1 MGTHWRKNNDTKFIR
16 GEELEN
22 EINDFKKSMNVK
34 ITKIVDEESF
44 DPGSQKAVTVSAI
57 HMQVLG
63 GNDLSKPTILN
74 ASAGKFLEKEFKS
87 MYVEDY
93 IGKEVTIHSVPDKR
107 HQYVV
112 RFMKYIKP
120 TIKRNT
126 ATFTQYA
133 EWLKQG
139 GTIEAVKELF
149 IVPKDIEDEWTRK

>member
-16 GEELEN
+16 GEELQH
-22 EINDFKKSMNVK
+22 EINGFKKSMNVK
-34 ITKIVDEESF
+34 IMKIEDEKSF
-44 DPGSQKAVTVSAI
+44 DPSTNQETIVSAI
-57 HMQVLG
+57 FMKELG
-63 GNDLSKPTILN
+63 GEDLKKPTILN
-74 ASAGKFLEKEFKS
+74 ATAGKFLEKEFKS
-87 MYVEDY
+87 MEIEDY
-93 IGKEVTIHSVPDKR
+93 IGKEVTLHSVPHKR
-107 HQYVV
+107 HDYVV